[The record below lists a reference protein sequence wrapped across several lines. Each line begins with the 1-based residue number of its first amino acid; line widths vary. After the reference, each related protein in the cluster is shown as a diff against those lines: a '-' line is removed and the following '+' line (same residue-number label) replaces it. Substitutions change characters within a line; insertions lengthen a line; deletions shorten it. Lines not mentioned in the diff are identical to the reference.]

1 MLSDERDEFE
11 FPGGPHDPPPDL
23 IGAEPD
29 ASSEAV
35 TPPVDP
41 QTTIRLLQ
49 NRVTELEKSVWQH
62 QGVINGL
69 QESLQAREQQ
79 AAQHM
84 QALRAREDQLH
95 QSIAKGRALA
105 DQLHQL
111 REERDEAGRVLT
123 LERQRLDQQRRE
135 LRALR
140 RQLAEQTP
148 AETSEQACDPEEP
161 VVAID
166 ALVTNPPAEP
176 PTTGA
181 RSLAPRT
188 AGLIAI
194 GVALLAT
201 AALLGATWLTH
212 TPRYRVTGII
222 SVDPPDAEVLA
233 RCEQTAWTPGI
244 SATNKTWQTRPHREQ
259 GILAL
264 SLEASDPK
272 TGAAEVD
279 RVGQAILAAEGVPST
294 APATAPAEL
303 RDRLLARIEDL
314 SRELATTPQPSTAP
328 STTTTVALLD
338 SLGKIQ
344 KERARI
350 AGEVQE
356 LSARIA
362 ARPATETGL
371 VLDPSQIRQA
381 EGEVKKLQAD
391 LAALQHRQ
399 QRLVELLA
407 ELLEPGL
414 QRLDILHKALGQGV
428 NLVSELLQQ
437 RHDEEVQ
444 GQLENVRQA
453 LTRWSDATR
462 TFMDTWTSR
471 RMEVRSSLA
480 QADGIVVQASIEEA
494 SHQYLDQ
501 TAGIQADF
509 EQALAA
515 IPQGG
520 EEPTKRI
527 VLHRQLSQRFQPLLD
542 AVRGAQSAAQ
552 SVILGENS
560 QLSAVV
566 QTVSSLQTRIQEQR
580 ADVEHELRQQL
591 LADLRKRH
599 EEEVARA
606 LAERDRLLAQD
617 RELET
622 TLSRALAEALA
633 AMAEYQKHQET
644 LTAYVDVVQR
654 RATLLDQLRAATE
667 SSAQP
672 AEGPVMR
679 YIPAQSVEL
688 VGPLRPRLM
697 RTLLLSA
704 GPISACILAGVILWF
719 VLSWYRSG
727 QVMEVFARQLE
738 EAAREKGRE

>member
-1 MLSDERDEFE
+1 M
-11 FPGGPHDPPPDL
+11 
-23 IGAEPD
+23 
-29 ASSEAV
+29 
-35 TPPVDP
+35 PPVDP

-105 DQLHQL
+105 DQIHQL

-123 LERQRLDQQRRE
+123 LERQQLDQQRRE
-135 LRALR
+135 LQALR
-140 RQLAEQTP
+140 RQLAERAP
-148 AETSEQACDPEEP
+148 AEAAEQACDPEEP
-161 VVAID
+161 VVAVD
-166 ALVTNPPAEP
+166 AFVTNLPAES
-176 PTTGA
+176 PTAGV

-194 GVALLAT
+194 GAALLAT
-201 AALLGATWLTH
+201 AVLLGATWLTH

-222 SVDPPDAEVLA
+222 SVDPPDAKVLA

-244 SATNKTWQTRPHREQ
+244 SATNKTWQTRPHPEQ

-264 SLEASDPK
+264 SLEAIDPE

-279 RVGQAILAAEGVPST
+279 RVGQAILSAEGVPRA

-314 SRELATTPQPSTAP
+314 NRELAATPQPATAP
-328 STTTTVALLD
+328 SAATTVALLD
-338 SLGKIQ
+338 SLGEIQ
-344 KERARI
+344 QERARI

-362 ARPATETGL
+362 TRPATETGL

-414 QRLDILHKALGQGV
+414 QRFDILQKALGQGV

-437 RHDEEVQ
+437 RHDEDVQ
-444 GQLENVRQA
+444 KQLDNVRQA

-480 QADGIVVQASIEEA
+480 QADGLVVQASIEEA
-494 SHQYLDQ
+494 SGQYLDQ

-542 AVRGAQSAAQ
+542 AVRGARSAAQ
-552 SVILGENS
+552 SVVLGENS

-566 QTVSSLQTRIQEQR
+566 QTVSSLQARVREQR

-617 RELET
+617 RELEAA
-622 TLSRALAEALA
+622 LSRALGEALA
-633 AMAEYQKHQET
+633 AITEYQKHQET

-667 SSAQP
+667 SSAQS

-727 QVMEVFARQLE
+727 QAMEVFARQLE
-738 EAAREKGRE
+738 DAAREKGRE